1 MTYDARSMLS
11 LAPVPDRRQ
20 RDRRAVV
27 RPLPDRR
34 QGGVA
39 RAGFFVA
46 VLTVATGVPRPVLL
60 PEIAWSPSRLPITG
74 GGGVG
79 VGVPIELNDAV
90 RATIHLY
97 RNGMRD
103 WFSGALARGGRY
115 LPAIREAF
123 VAEGLPPELAYVAL
137 VESEF
142 RAEAISGAK
151 AKGFWQFM
159 PATGRRFGL
168 AQDSWVDER
177 SDTDKATR
185 AAAHYLR
192 HLHDVFEDWN
202 LALAAYNAGEGTVRR
217 AIRRHGTSDFWE
229 LSRARA
235 LPRETRDYVPRI
247 QAAILVA
254 GAPERYG
261 FEVEPD
267 PAEPLPV
274 DTVEVD
280 GPFALRDVARCTG
293 LELSTLQELNP
304 VLVRR
309 ATPAHRTFD
318 LRVPQGSADDVAT
331 CLESVPQVKTHVV
344 RGRGVTLA
352 VVARKYG
359 TRVSDLARMNGLATR
374 SRLKLARGTE
384 LIIPAKTVLTD

>member
-1 MTYDARSMLS
+1 MT
-11 LAPVPDRRQ
+11 VPSERRGT
-20 RDRRAVV
+20 DRRAVP
-27 RPLPDRR
+27 RPGSDRR
-34 QGGVA
+34 GRDAA
-39 RAGFFVA
+39 RAGFFLA
-46 VLTVATGVPRPVLL
+46 ALSFATVVPRPVSL
-60 PEIAWSPSRLPITG
+60 PEAGWTPLGAAAAGPFDG
-74 GGGVG
+74 GI
-79 VGVPIELNDAV
+79 PLELNDAV

-103 WFSGALARGGRY
+103 WFSGALSRGGRY

-123 VAEGLPPELAYVAL
+123 EAEGLPPELAYVAL

-142 RAEAISGAK
+142 RAGAVSGAK

-177 SDTDKATR
+177 SDTEKATR

-217 AIRRHGTSDFWE
+217 AIRRHGTNDFWE
-229 LSRARA
+229 LARARA

-254 GAPERYG
+254 KAPQRYG
-261 FEVEPD
+261 FEIDPD
-267 PAEPLPV
+267 APRSV

-293 LELSTLQELNP
+293 LDLETLQDLNP
-304 VLVRR
+304 ALVRR
-309 ATPAHRTFD
+309 ATPAHRTFA
-318 LRVPQGSADDVAT
+318 LKVPEGSADEVAA
-331 CLESVPQVKTHVV
+331 CLESVPQIETHVV
-344 RGRGVTLA
+344 RRGGATLA
-352 VVARKYG
+352 SVAQQTG
-359 TRVSDLARMNGLATR
+359 TRVSDLARVNGLVGR
-374 SRLKLARGTE
+374 RRMKLARGTE
-384 LIIPAKTVLTD
+384 LIIPTPAPVRRVLGD

>member
-1 MTYDARSMLS
+1 MTYDPQSILRLS
-11 LAPVPDRRQ
+11 A
-20 RDRRAVV
+20 AG
-27 RPLPDRR
+27 DRR
-34 QGGVA
+34 QGDRRAAFRGGPDRRTSGFARTGLVMASLAMVA
-39 RAGFFVA
+39 G
-46 VLTVATGVPRPVLL
+46 LPRPVCI
-60 PEIAWSPSRLPITG
+60 PEVAWTPSGLSAG
-74 GGGVG
+74 DG
-79 VGVPIELNDAV
+79 GVPIELNDAV

-103 WFSGALARGGRY
+103 WFSGALARGARY

-142 RAEAISGAK
+142 RSQAVSSAK

-177 SDTDKATR
+177 SDTEKATR
-185 AAAHYLR
+185 AAAQYLR
-192 HLHDVFEDWN
+192 HLHEVFEDWN

-217 AIRRHGTSDFWE
+217 AIRRHGTNDFWE

-254 GAPERYG
+254 KSPGWYG
-261 FEVEPD
+261 FDID
-267 PAEPLPV
+267 PAVPVAV

-293 LELSTLQELNP
+293 LNLETLQDLNP
-304 VLVRR
+304 ALQRA
-309 ATPAHRTFD
+309 ATPRRVFD
-318 LRVPQGSADDVAT
+318 LKVPEGSADAVAE
-331 CLESVPQVKTHVV
+331 CLGSVPQVKTHVV

-352 VVARKYG
+352 TVARKYG
-359 TRVSDLARMNGLATR
+359 TRVSDLAQANGLA
-374 SRLKLARGTE
+374 SRTKLPLARGTE
-384 LIIPAKTVLTD
+384 LIIPGRRVLAD